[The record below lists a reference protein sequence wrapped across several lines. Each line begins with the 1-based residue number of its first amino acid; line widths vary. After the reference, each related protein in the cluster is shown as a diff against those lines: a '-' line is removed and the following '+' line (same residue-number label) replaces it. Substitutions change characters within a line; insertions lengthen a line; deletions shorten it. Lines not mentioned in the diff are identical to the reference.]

1 MAIHVIGDLMLDE
14 WISGDVNRI
23 SPEAPVPVVNRSNIV
38 RNIGGCGNLAVN
50 LSNIEDKVNLYSI
63 IGFDENAESVNG
75 LLSEYININTTN
87 VIPVD
92 DTLTTTKTRITDNS
106 GKHIVRLDTDSEAT
120 EYSEKLWD
128 YLIEDTAKGDVVCI
142 SDYNKGVIKEKEIIN
157 AIDNLKDHCKV
168 LVDPKNE
175 PHYYKGAFLVKPNMK
190 EYKEWFGDF
199 SIEKS
204 FQKLDQYEWK
214 WLVVTDGPRG
224 LHVFRRDDFIHKHFA
239 CLTNGDVFD
248 VTGAGDS
255 VMAVIAHC
263 IDKGENIFEACEKAC
278 FCASQLVQ
286 KRGVTTLTKD
296 IFGI

>member
-23 SPEAPVPVVNRSNIV
+23 SPEAPVPVVSKSKVV
-38 RNIGGCGNLAVN
+38 RNIGGSGNLAVN
-50 LSNIEDKVNLYSI
+50 LSNIGNKVKLYSFL
-63 IGFDENAESVNG
+63 GFDENGDSVND
-75 LLSEYININTTN
+75 LLDEYKNIDTLN
-87 VIPVD
+87 VIVD
-92 DTLTTTKTRITDNS
+92 GEVQTTTKTRITDS
-106 GKHIVRLDTDSEAT
+106 TGKHIVRIDIDNDINYGLN
-120 EYSEKLWD
+120 LWD
-128 YLIEDTAKGDVVCI
+128 YVFGSEEGDVICV
-142 SDYNKGVIKEKEIIN
+142 SDYNKGVIEEGQTIK
-157 AIDNLKDHCKV
+157 AIDFLKDKHKI

-175 PHYYKGAFLVKPNMK
+175 PHYYRGAFLVKPNMK
-190 EYKEWFGDF
+190 EYKEWFGEF
-199 SIEKS
+199 SIEKT
-204 FQKLDQYEWK
+204 FQKLDQYQWK

-263 IDKGENIFEACEKAC
+263 IDKGDNIFEACEKAC

-286 KRGVTTLTKD
+286 KRGVTNLTKEL
-296 IFGI
+296 FEM